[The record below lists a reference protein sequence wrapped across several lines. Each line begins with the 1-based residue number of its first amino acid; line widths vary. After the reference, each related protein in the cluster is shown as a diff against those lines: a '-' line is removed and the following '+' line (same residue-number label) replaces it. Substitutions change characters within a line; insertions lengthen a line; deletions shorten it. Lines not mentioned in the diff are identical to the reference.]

1 MKRIGRELVE
11 ERKLAFANSGKAS
24 EMNTGKDLLTLLVK
38 ANMEDKLGMSDD
50 DVIARE

>member
-24 EMNTGKDLLTLLVK
+24 EINTGKDLLSLLVK
-38 ANMEDKLGMSDD
+38 ANIQDKQGMSDD
-50 DVIARE
+50 DILARE